1 MFRKTERS
9 TSMNKNSFTKTEEKI
24 ITLLSNYPN
33 REFFCRQIASK
44 LKISTG
50 GVSENLRRLA
60 KGKLVKGCKRGNMKF
75 YQIIEENPVVK
86 QYKINLTL
94 KRISSLI
101 NKLKAKSLEI
111 ILFGSTSRG
120 EQTADSDIDLF
131 VLSNHKGEIR
141 KILDSTRNKL
151 SIKAIIKI
159 PNEWSEL
166 EIKEP
171 EFYKEVQKGI
181 KLY

>member
-1 MFRKTERS
+1 
-9 TSMNKNSFTKTEEKI
+9 MNKNSFTKTEEKI

-44 LKISTG
+44 LRISAG

-60 KGKLVKGCKRGNMKF
+60 KGKLIKGCKRGNMKF
-75 YQIIEENPVVK
+75 YQIAEDNTVVK
-86 QYKINLTL
+86 QYKMNLTL
-94 KRISSLI
+94 KRINLLV
-101 NKLKAKSLEI
+101 NKLKRKSLEI

-120 EQTADSDIDLF
+120 EQTANSDIDLF
-131 VLSNHKGEIR
+131 VLTNHREEI
-141 KILDSTRNKL
+141 KNILHSTKNKL
-151 SIKAIIKI
+151 LIKTVIKT

-171 EFYKEVQKGI
+171 EFYREVQKGI
-181 KLY
+181 KLF